1 MTQVSRDSRVVDS
14 SVVRETEREGG
25 GEPQLEFTITVR
37 VPLVEVIGLITGTDL
52 EIFTPRTVIPK
63 LWHMLSCIPETN
75 SILIDR

>member
-52 EIFTPRTVIPK
+52 FRDFYTPYSNTETLAHVI
-63 LWHMLSCIPETN
+63 MYSR
-75 SILIDR
+75 D